1 MVPMQTPIAAEA
13 FSDAAAPSL
22 ARREAM
28 LSALLAAALGAF
40 LVLGV
45 GFLHAAPVHD
55 AGMIP
60 AMRSGFPVIN
70 GRNRAVG

>member
-1 MVPMQTPIAAEA
+1 MQTPIAAEA
-13 FSDAAAPSL
+13 CSDAAAPSL

-55 AGMIP
+55 AAHDTRHAI
-60 AMRSGFPVIN
+60 GFPCH
-70 GRNRAVG
+70 

>member
-1 MVPMQTPIAAEA
+1 MQTPIAAEA

-55 AGMIP
+55 AAHDTRHAI
-60 AMRSGFPVIN
+60 GFPCH
-70 GRNRAVG
+70 

>member
-1 MVPMQTPIAAEA
+1 MVPMQTPITAEA

-55 AGMIP
+55 AAHDTRHAI
-60 AMRSGFPVIN
+60 GFPCH
-70 GRNRAVG
+70 